1 MSNILGLLDLIDETV
16 VVVEDEVLLER
27 FCECHEE
34 YYTQKELVSALK
46 AQVSAL
52 QDGAVGTTLQMCQC
66 EAHQTILDVTSPIR
80 EYVAKL
86 LDIAASPP
94 AVENQLSELI
104 ICILQIL
111 IKQPTS
117 KFVLEPNFFYQKLG
131 KKSSHCGSFVV
142 HNTLQKQYITT

>member
-1 MSNILGLLDLIDETV
+1 MKSSRKDFANV
-16 VVVEDEVLLER
+16 VSQAIY
-27 FCECHEE
+27 HIKNGEE
-34 YYTQKELVSALK
+34 YYTQEELVSALK

-52 QDGAVGTTLQMCQC
+52 QDGVVGTTLQTCQC
-66 EAHQTILDVTSPIR
+66 EAHQTILDVTIR

-111 IKQPTS
+111 NQTTDIEVLS
-117 KFVLEPNFFYQKLG
+117 KTWQEIIPLWL
-131 KKSSHCGSFVV
+131 V
-142 HNTLQKQYITT
+142 HGA

>member
-1 MSNILGLLDLIDETV
+1 
-16 VVVEDEVLLER
+16 
-27 FCECHEE
+27 
-34 YYTQKELVSALK
+34 
-46 AQVSAL
+46 
-52 QDGAVGTTLQMCQC
+52 MCQC

-111 IKQPTS
+111 NQTTDIEVHVGAKFFIKNWAKNHPIVALLWCTI
-117 KFVLEPNFFYQKLG
+117 
-131 KKSSHCGSFVV
+131 
-142 HNTLQKQYITT
+142 LQKQYITT

>member
-1 MSNILGLLDLIDETV
+1 M
-16 VVVEDEVLLER
+16 
-27 FCECHEE
+27 
-34 YYTQKELVSALK
+34 LVCALSESLS
-46 AQVSAL
+46 VSAL

-94 AVENQLSELI
+94 AVENQLGELI

-111 IKQPTS
+111 NQTTDIE
-117 KFVLEPNFFYQKLG
+117 VGVGAKL
-131 KKSSHCGSFVV
+131 F
-142 HNTLQKQYITT
+142 